1 MQKTTHQ
8 FGWLGTPSLNHI
20 QIRYSTQK
28 GYRFTW
34 QQPMH
39 SMTVDD
45 RNLQL
50 AGFKDRLRSGAS
62 GSSPK
67 PGVNIRDHPNWHVF
81 FFLGGVKAINY
92 FLVNHPIIDSK
103 SPCFSKSPMIFMIDF
118 LIKTSIY
125 GDYELETIPL
135 PLLTTGGYWP
145 KKSTFNLHCPPV
157 PSYWQV
163 PPLRSRVEGEQKIC
177 APWNLETQPKK
188 IT

>member
-125 GDYELETIPL
+125 GDYEQKQSHCHFWPLEGTGPKNR
-135 PLLTTGGYWP
+135 LLISTVLQCPPTGRCRPWGAELRENKKSVPHGIWRHNP
-145 KKSTFNLHCPPV
+145 KK
-157 PSYWQV
+157 
-163 PPLRSRVEGEQKIC
+163 
-177 APWNLETQPKK
+177 
-188 IT
+188 